1 MSLTQSRR
9 EPSST
14 HSKTCRWRSWLD
26 SAAREWAERNLTHVK
41 VESAFAVYIRD
52 GGSYQL
58 KHRVLDLRIQAD
70 RDYLLGRGFVW
81 AVIYPHGEKCGKLIS
96 AHKGEYGVKHVLK
109 TFVGSNQVEV
119 VKIAE
124 FRDA

>member
-1 MSLTQSRR
+1 
-9 EPSST
+9 
-14 HSKTCRWRSWLD
+14 
-26 SAAREWAERNLTHVK
+26 LTHVK

-81 AVIYPHGEKCGKLIS
+81 AVIYPHGEKRGKLVS